1 MMPAS
6 VLPRI
11 YAFLAIFFRF
21 PQGNYTPG
29 QFNIVPSAGCDF
41 LSQSPVWHLCNTV
54 NNFPMDKNARSS
66 GSDCLLLSSHRLV
79 PIVSN
84 AGFPRSS

>member
-1 MMPAS
+1 MMYAG

-21 PQGNYTPG
+21 PQGNHTTG

-54 NNFPMDKNARSS
+54 NNFPHGQEMRAT
-66 GSDCLLLSSHRLV
+66 LAA
-79 PIVSN
+79 IVGC
-84 AGFPRSS
+84 AQATD